1 MDYKKILMEKFGYKD
16 YEADLTV
23 EDIVEMDEESKK
35 VLQEYFDGNDVF
47 NYSCG
52 DFSVKKLH
60 DKYGFNIIASILS
73 IANLKK
79 DYIKFSKF
87 GQNPHNKNNITTQLT
102 IKKFLLFISAN

>member
-1 MDYKKILMEKFGYKD
+1 MDYKKILMEKFGYKN

-79 DYIKFSKF
+79 DYIKFSKLYNS
-87 GQNPHNKNNITTQLT
+87 G
-102 IKKFLLFISAN
+102 IK